1 MVRLQTFFQRA
12 LDFQMKIVDLQ
23 PLAKRRTHFTFH
35 NVSPIPFFLSAY
47 DTKYWHF
54 EQSAATHGQRAL
66 FCSML
71 RFFVCFRIGCRYEFS
86 EKFASVFKEYF
97 P

>member
-35 NVSPIPFFLSAY
+35 KVSPIPFFLSAY

-54 EQSAATHGQRAL
+54 EQSATTDGQRAL

-71 RFFVCFRIGCRYEFS
+71 RFLPASESGFRYEFS